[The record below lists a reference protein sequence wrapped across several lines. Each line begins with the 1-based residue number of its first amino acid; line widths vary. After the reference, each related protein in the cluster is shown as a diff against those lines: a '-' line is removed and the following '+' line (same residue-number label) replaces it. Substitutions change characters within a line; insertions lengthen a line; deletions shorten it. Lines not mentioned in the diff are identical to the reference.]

1 MKRKIR
7 LKGQLKT
14 YMYWPLMLTILVV
27 LMNIPVYYMNTKAG
41 LCVSIFTVLYFILVL
56 SAYFLNKPAML
67 NEIINF
73 ATQYATVQKHLLNEF
88 EIPYA
93 LLDYNS
99 KILWMNQEFQKVTE
113 KDKKYHK
120 SITTIFPVITRE
132 ASPASLF
139 FL

>member
-14 YMYWPLMLTILVV
+14 YMYWPLMLTVLVV
-27 LMNIPVYYMNTKAG
+27 LMNIPVYYMNTNAG
-41 LCVSIFTVLYFILVL
+41 ICVSIFTVLYFIVVL

-88 EIPYA
+88 EK
-93 LLDYNS
+93 LV
-99 KILWMNQEFQKVTE
+99 K
-113 KDKKYHK
+113 
-120 SITTIFPVITRE
+120 
-132 ASPASLF
+132 
-139 FL
+139 